1 MTINMM
7 QRAILAS
14 VLCALILGGTAMAQ
28 VSAQE
33 AEQLKTTLTP
43 MGAEKA
49 GNKEGTIPAWDGGAT
64 KVTPGFKNGGKRPD
78 PYPNEKALF
87 LDHVQEHGP
96 VCRQT
101 DGSYEGPAQEV
112 PRFPGRRLPDAS
124 YRKRAAVG
132 L

>member
-14 VLCALILGGTAMAQ
+14 VLCAVTVGGTAMAQ

-43 MGAEKA
+43 MGAEKT

-64 KVTPGFKNGGKRPD
+64 KVTPGFKNGGTRPD
-78 PYPNEKALF
+78 PYPNDKALF
-87 LDHVQEHGP
+87 SI
-96 VCRQT
+96 T
-101 DGSYEGPAQEV
+101 DRKSVLEG
-112 PRFPGRRLPDAS
+112 
-124 YRKRAAVG
+124 K
-132 L
+132 